1 MKIYLIFRF
10 QFTVLIVLFY
20 AGLCIL
26 GFVRVEMIVTRSEN
40 HDYEER
46 FQINMLKIK
55 QHLEYY
61 DTKIYDH
68 NFFKNYLLKCDNDVM
83 KCLEKIDSFF
93 VLKKMFPEYL
103 LHDDIR
109 CSDFNHFCRSIYSC
123 YLPELNTDGC
133 RIFIDKVSSDESL
146 FDVLKI
152 MKYYCMQTEL
162 RFLED
167 EPDNG
172 DIILFD
178 CNNINLLHIIAFV
191 PYFIKSLQIILK
203 VYPLRVQLLVLT
215 NVGRVVKTVINTLK
229 WFTPK
234 RYHDL
239 VYVYSEGSEHFS
251 KHVPVIILPKEYG
264 GNTFT
269 LDEIRENWYQKLQQR
284 RPWFQKANDEIT
296 NLKYNKFKNFRFI
309 FGKNGTFKTLQL
321 D

>member
-203 VYPLRVQLLVLT
+203 VY
-215 NVGRVVKTVINTLK
+215 
-229 WFTPK
+229 
-234 RYHDL
+234 
-239 VYVYSEGSEHFS
+239 VYSEGSEHFS